1 LEYDLLLSA
10 GADPHAVRFRVTGAD
25 KIALDDSGNLS
36 LGVAG
41 GQVGLRAGRDDAL
54 RDAAKRYRVD
64 IEKLQKA
71 VAKEFA
77 AKRDK
82 KTIKPKGRKAAA

>member
-1 LEYDLLLSA
+1 M
-10 GADPHAVRFRVTGAD
+10 
-25 KIALDDSGNLS
+25 
-36 LGVAG
+36 
-41 GQVGLRAGRDDAL
+41 
-54 RDAAKRYRVD
+54 DAAKRYRVD
-64 IEKLQKA
+64 TEKLQKA